1 MEAVKKRSKKI
12 DQFWII
18 RFQHHPLLP
27 AAPLKGKKTKNNG
40 FTVEEK
46 NIIEEKLLS
55 GKDETIS
62 EMATDINGGQPS
74 EEIEKIAF
82 RNMMTIMLKKFDK

>member
-1 MEAVKKRSKKI
+1 MSHQV
-12 DQFWII
+12 
-18 RFQHHPLLP
+18 P
-27 AAPLKGKKTKNNG
+27 APPIATSCSSEGKKTKING

-82 RNMMTIMLKKFDK
+82 RNMMTIMLKEFDK